1 MRVYVNEP
9 KQLDLTNVEQ
19 YELTKLVFKRL
30 YSSTGVF
37 DVYSNNIYSCKD
49 CFNHNT
55 EEIIYDLN
63 DRPVQL
69 LLDYSI
75 YVSEKIESQL
85 PVKYIVQDIIR
96 YEYAFN
102 KKSPC
107 KLVVEKSSGGVQHY
121 FEIPNGGSLEDL
133 FVQTDLDKLLSMCF
147 YS

>member
-1 MRVYVNEP
+1 
-9 KQLDLTNVEQ
+9 
-19 YELTKLVFKRL
+19 
-30 YSSTGVF
+30 
-37 DVYSNNIYSCKD
+37 VYSNNIYSCKD

-69 LLDYSI
+69 LLDSSI

-85 PVKYIVQDIIR
+85 PVKYIVRDISR
-96 YEYAFN
+96 YEYGFN

-107 KLVVEKSSGGVQHY
+107 KLVVEKSDHELQYY
-121 FEIPNGGSLEDL
+121 FEITNGGTLEDL